1 MENFPLMFAVL
12 LMISSVLSLSDDWAL
27 AKSLFMICKAEIVLV
42 VMSITDLLLPA
53 TASFSMQMLAS
64 LD

>member
-1 MENFPLMFAVL
+1 MFAVL